1 MICPGK
7 LPGTDHQE
15 LKKHGKFS
23 KWVVDFFVVVVVFGI
38 FNPKKKKNKILEQMR
53 DNSKKASSCL

>member
-15 LKKHGKFS
+15 LKKNGKFS

-38 FNPKKKKNKILEQMR
+38 FNPKKKEK
-53 DNSKKASSCL
+53 